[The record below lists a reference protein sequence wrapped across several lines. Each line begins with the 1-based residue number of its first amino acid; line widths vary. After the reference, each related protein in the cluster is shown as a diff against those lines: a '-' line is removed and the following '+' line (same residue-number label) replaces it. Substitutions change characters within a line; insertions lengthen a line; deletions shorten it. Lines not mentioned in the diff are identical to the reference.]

1 MTGVARATRSRRT
14 TSAGSALTA
23 SGAIITILDA
33 MPVTID
39 AAGRLVIPKDIR
51 GQAHIEAGVPLEIR
65 YRDGRIEI
73 EPAPRRVEIVTR
85 GRLRVAVPT
94 DTSARLRAEVVRNT
108 RDRI

>member
-1 MTGVARATRSRRT
+1 VVLAPEGEIRAS
-14 TSAGSALTA
+14 
-23 SGAIITILDA
+23 D
-33 MPVTID
+33 
-39 AAGRLVIPKDIR
+39 IPKDIR
-51 GQAHIEAGVPLEIR
+51 EQAHIEAGVPLEIR

-108 RDRI
+108 RDRIRDRDR